1 VAADILESNPGAEFW
16 GPSGGV
22 RNAAGATVTVGTGSQ
37 NFLGWWDGDL
47 LRELVDG
54 TRVHK
59 AGGATLLSATGCASN
74 NSTKSTPALV
84 ADLFGDWR
92 EEVMWRTSDNR
103 QLRIYTT
110 TTPTQHRLYT
120 LMHNPAYRA
129 AVAWQN
135 GGYNQPPHVDYYL
148 GTGMTFPPPKPKIVT
163 GTGTSISVLKA
174 GQAPKPVGGML
185 YYAGQKRIA
194 LPMGFTGNR
203 LVLLRDAF
211 GRVRARGIPRQGYLS
226 LQQDIPRGLY
236 YLQAG
241 GRP

>member
-1 VAADILESNPGAEFW
+1 
-16 GPSGGV
+16 GV
-22 RNAAGATVTVGTGSQ
+22 RSARNTIVNVGTGSQ

-59 AGGATLLSATGCASN
+59 AGGDSLLIANGCASN
-74 NSTKSTPALV
+74 NGTKSTPSLV

-92 EEVMWRTSDNR
+92 EEVMWRTSDNLH
-103 QLRIYTT
+103 LRIYTT

-135 GGYNQPPHVDYYL
+135 VGYNQPPHVDYFL
-148 GTGMTFPPPKPKIVT
+148 GAGMSFPPPKPNIVT
-163 GTGTSISVLKA
+163 GNGTPSSMPRAGKA
-174 GQAPKPVGGML
+174 PAAGGRML
-185 YYAGQKRIA
+185 YYAGEGRIA
-194 LPMGFTGNR
+194 LPLGFAGAER
-203 LVLLRDAF
+203 IVLLRDAF
-211 GRVRARGIPRQGYLS
+211 GRVRAKGIPRQGHLEFGPG
-226 LQQDIPRGLY
+226 LPRGLY
-236 YLQAG
+236 HLQLG